1 MMSNDLTYINQ
12 MLRKFGIYVYDKIEA
27 NKLAIMRLEIQELYR
42 NELIT
47 KEEYIRA
54 ISIIR
59 NRGV

>member
-1 MMSNDLTYINQ
+1 MMNNDLTYINQ

>member
-1 MMSNDLTYINQ
+1 MMNNDLTYINQ

-47 KEEYIRA
+47 KSEYIRA
-54 ISIIR
+54 ISIIK